1 MIKGNTRAALGAARL
16 ARRRAILPL
25 VVGTTFLFFGCM
37 SAPPLQT
44 VVETLPD
51 NQVEI
56 FWVRAY
62 PRRDGILVTGQVRR
76 AGMSQAVLWGHLHVS
91 ASVEGAR
98 EPVSVD
104 TRWIGRLSS
113 RVRRSAR
120 FSVLIPAVPIDRL
133 RSVSVE
139 YRTGQDTSPDDGLNG
154 RNESSSDT

>member
-1 MIKGNTRAALGAARL
+1 MIRGNTRAVHGAARL
-16 ARRRAILPL
+16 ARQRAIVPF
-25 VVGTTFLFFGCM
+25 VVGMAFLFAGCT

-51 NQVEI
+51 KQVEI
-56 FWVRAY
+56 FWARAY
-62 PRRDGILVTGQVRR
+62 PRRDGVLVTGQVRR

-91 ASVEGAR
+91 VSIEGAT

-120 FSVLIPAVPIDRL
+120 FSVLIPAVSIDSL
-133 RSVSVE
+133 RSISVQ
-139 YRTGQDTSPDDGLNG
+139 YRTGQDTSPDDGSTEVKKSG
-154 RNESSSDT
+154 SDA